1 MPKKAEPKETPV
13 VYPTEENLHVP
24 TEEELDALFAHLD
37 EEGDRVGDPDAP
49 EITET
54 PAGVTE

>member
-1 MPKKAEPKETPV
+1 MPRKAAPKTAPV

-37 EEGDRVGDPDAP
+37 EEGDRVGDPTAP
-49 EITET
+49 EITEA
-54 PAGVTE
+54 PAGVTK